1 MYDTQ
6 RAAMIYNESTRY
18 TGLGDSYH
26 YTSIDNAD
34 KILTYNGVDFRT
46 TNINDFSDK
55 TEGKAFGQ
63 FYISA
68 LERLLYERV
77 IDFET
82 FNILSSVKPM
92 ETHPFYAE
100 DRKLG
105 CMVMTVKEY
114 DTHVLCFTTDGNSR
128 YMENNYIRGDGHQG
142 CVIKVRNGA
151 FTECCGGLQKNSKR
165 FVFKVMYGKEAVDN
179 IYSYIKSLLA
189 CGDITEDNMNK
200 FVKPLIE
207 MYLHRVMYCVK
218 LEKYRQEKEVRII
231 TFTPKEDE
239 KAECGKENSTVGKSY
254 KHIELRKNSCLGV
267 RVTGDFSNDNRGGV
281 LNRLKERKYRLEHN

>member
-1 MYDTQ
+1 MFDTQ
-6 RAAMIYNESTRY
+6 KAAGIIFEYTHYNGY
-18 TGLGDSYH
+18 YCLYH
-26 YTSIDNAD
+26 YTSDDSAD
-34 KILTYNGVDFRT
+34 KILTSNGVDFRA

-63 FYISA
+63 IYISA
-68 LERLLYERV
+68 LERLLYEKV
-77 IDFET
+77 IDFEAY
-82 FNILSSVKPM
+82 NILSSVKPM
-92 ETHPFYAE
+92 ETHPFYVE
-100 DRKLG
+100 NRKLG
-105 CMVMTVKEY
+105 CMVMKVKEY

-165 FVFKVMYGKEAVDN
+165 FVIKVMYGKEAAYN
-179 IYSYIKSLLA
+179 IYSYIKSILA

-267 RVTGDFSNDNRGGV
+267 RVTGDFSNDNRSGV

>member
-1 MYDTQ
+1 MFDTQ
-6 RAAMIYNESTRY
+6 KAAGIIFEYTHYNGY
-18 TGLGDSYH
+18 YCLYH
-26 YTSIDNAD
+26 YTSDDSAD
-34 KILTYNGVDFRT
+34 KILTSNGVDFRA

-55 TEGKAFGQ
+55 TEGKAFGRY
-63 FYISA
+63 YISA
-68 LERLLYERV
+68 LERLLHEKV
-77 IDFET
+77 IDFKT

-92 ETHPFYAE
+92 ETHPFYVE
-100 DRKLG
+100 NRKLG

-165 FVFKVMYGKEAVDN
+165 FVIKVMYGKEAAYN
-179 IYSYIKSLLA
+179 IYSYIKSILA